1 MDDEQRKSISD
12 RIAAL
17 WRALRPAVPAVIGA
31 SALTF
36 LFVAVMPMA
45 WVASIG
51 WQLYLDRLSDL
62 FVPPVGNGG
71 RLALA
76 IGMTT
81 IAALLAGLAALAFPG
96 PRGAVT
102 RLLQRRGS
110 ADDVLPRRRADAHP
124 DDAPRPPIRAGRD
137 LPEGGLGPLVPQTSE
152 TLPDPVETAVD
163 AAAEE
168 ELILADLA
176 PVDYA
181 PDDGD
186 APWLQ
191 PAEIAG
197 RVIPD
202 AADTSLGAMV
212 ARFEAGLER
221 RRAVVDGAADGAPPT
236 LAASAEGPV
245 EVDFAL
251 EAALSTLSRMTRRA
265 VG

>member
-1 MDDEQRKSISD
+1 MDDEQGKSIGD
-12 RIAAL
+12 RLAAL
-17 WRALRPAVPAVIGA
+17 WRALRPAVPVVIGA

-36 LFVAVMPMA
+36 LFVAVMPIA

-51 WQLYLDRLSDL
+51 WQLYLDRLSDF

-76 IGMTT
+76 VGMAG
-81 IAALLAGLAALAFPG
+81 IAALLAGLAALALPS
-96 PRGAVT
+96 PRGTVK
-102 RLLQRRGS
+102 RLLQMRQG
-110 ADDVLPRRRADAHP
+110 AGDALPRRRADAHP
-124 DDAPRPPIRAGRD
+124 DDSPRPPIRAGRE
-137 LPEGGLGPLVPQTSE
+137 LPEGGLGPLAPPMPERVPDSG
-152 TLPDPVETAVD
+152 D
-163 AAAEE
+163 AAEE

-176 PVDYA
+176 PVDYD
-181 PDDGD
+181 PDDAD

-191 PAEIAG
+191 PAEVAG
-197 RVIPD
+197 RTMPD

-221 RRAVVDGAADGAPPT
+221 RRAVAAGASDAAPPT